1 MNDEQILANLER
13 HKATPHISPQ
23 DYFISLRDELGGELI
38 RKHRIYLDTR
48 YWVLLR
54 DAMLGSPQRSSHT
67 AILDQL
73 RGLVRDGAVVC
84 PISDAAYVEVM
95 QQSDA
100 RTRLATAELMDEL
113 GCQSAITSEK
123 NRIQSEFVDFLR
135 PSGGDGLGIKDKV
148 WVKVGFVLGEN
159 VPYASDLDAATNS
172 LFQKSV
178 IDHMWQLSV
187 SEFAKQGHDDK
198 MARTVAASAEVVN
211 GRIVKYASEIRSF
224 KQAFA
229 AEVSGCVKLF
239 DDRVAKMILSAH
251 LQTLPEHKLE
261 EYKTATRNIL
271 FAASTLRP
279 DVAAM
284 RMPTLYVYARCHA
297 AIRWDKNRR
306 VDGNWLLDIHHAC
319 VAAGYYDAM
328 FTETPLKV
336 LLTSGH
342 VALEKTYGISIL
354 SREEEVIEYLK
365 RQRTIEPSKGNP
377 TPATTENPDT

>member
-23 DYFISLRDELGGELI
+23 DYFTSLRDKLGSEIIG
-38 RKHRIYLDTR
+38 KHRIYLDTR

-67 AILDQL
+67 AILNQL
-73 RGLVRDGAVVC
+73 RSLVRDGVAVC
-84 PISDAAYVEVM
+84 PISDAAHMEVM

-113 GCQSAITSEK
+113 SCQTAITSERD
-123 NRIQSEFVDFLR
+123 RIRSEFVDFLR
-135 PSGGDGLGIKDKV
+135 PSGGDHFGIKDKV
-148 WVKVGFVLGEN
+148 WVGVGFVLGEN
-159 VPYASDLDAATNS
+159 VPYAGGLDAATNF
-172 LFQKSV
+172 LFQKSA

-198 MARTVAASAEVVN
+198 IARTVAASAEVVN
-211 GRIVKYASEIRSF
+211 GRMVKYASEIRSF

-239 DDRVAKMILSAH
+239 DDRVAKMILPVH
-251 LQTLPEHKLE
+251 LRQLPQNKLE
-261 EYKTATRNIL
+261 EYKAATRNLL
-271 FAASTLRP
+271 FNVSTLRP
-279 DVAAM
+279 NVAAM

-297 AIRWDKNRR
+297 AIRWDKGRR

-319 VAAGYYDAM
+319 AAAGYYDAM

-342 VALEKTYGISIL
+342 VALDKTYGISIL
-354 SREEEVIEYLK
+354 SREEEVISHL
-365 RQRTIEPSKGNP
+365 RNF
-377 TPATTENPDT
+377 